1 MIKTKTIKADKKILW
16 GSICRHANES
26 QAQWLLLPKL
36 FCSLRKLICRQKE
49 KIVFWGAFSG
59 RGQVGGYIPPS
70 CSLHYS
76 QVFFVLR
83 NAGQSYFSLFFQ
95 TDSGKSPPS
104 RLMKMSN
111 MTWMELIWAWFGL
124 SLNLNCMKNSNRV
137 WLAFLNNPTKIGP
150 SLSHEQINSI
160 HLFLEPFRQ
169 IKICYILL
177 AFKYLNLRLVQK
189 ACL

>member
-26 QAQWLLLPKL
+26 WAQWLLLPKL
-36 FCSLRKLICRQKE
+36 FCSLRKNYLPTKGKRKQFLE
-49 KIVFWGAFSG
+49 QFFWP
-59 RGQVGGYIPPS
+59 GYI
-70 CSLHYS
+70 SLS
-76 QVFFVLR
+76 FILK
-83 NAGQSYFSLFFQ
+83 LFFCFVMPARVLVIFKLILG
-95 TDSGKSPPS
+95 SLSP
-104 RLMKMSN
+104 RMMKMSN

-124 SLNLNCMKNSNRV
+124 SLNLNCMKNSNRD

-150 SLSHEQINSI
+150 GLSHEQINSL

>member
-16 GSICRHANES
+16 GSICRHANEGR
-26 QAQWLLLPKL
+26 AQWLLLPKL
-36 FCSLRKLICRQKE
+36 FCSLRKLICRQKKRE
-49 KIVFWGAFSG
+49 SKQFLDWP
-59 RGQVGGYIPPS
+59 GYI
-70 CSLHYS
+70 SLPLS
-76 QVFFVLR
+76 LSPLFSSFFVLC
-83 NAGQSYFSLFFQ
+83 NAGQTYFILVIFELILGSL
-95 TDSGKSPPS
+95 SPRS
-104 RLMKMSN
+104 MKMSN

-124 SLNLNCMKNSNRV
+124 SLNLNCMKNSNRD
-137 WLAFLNNPTKIGP
+137 WLAFLNNPTKIEP
-150 SLSHEQINSI
+150 SLSHEQINSL